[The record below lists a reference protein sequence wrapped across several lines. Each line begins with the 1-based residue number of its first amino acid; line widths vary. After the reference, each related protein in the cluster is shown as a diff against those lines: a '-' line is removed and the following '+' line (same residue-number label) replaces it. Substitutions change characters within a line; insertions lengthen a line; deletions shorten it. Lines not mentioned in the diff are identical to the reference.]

1 MALQSTGPI
10 SINNIVNELGA
21 TGSGYG
27 AISNS
32 IGLQNPQT
40 TTHQNASVDDNFV
53 TISLGFNIIYNGTTY
68 NTVYV
73 GSNSYITFGGGA
85 SDYSGLS
92 AATTPARPTIK
103 MSAADN
109 SYQKVTS
116 GSPLGAGTKTIRFE
130 GTASTAG
137 TVFGPN
143 MVWEITFYSGSSQF
157 NVAWGVN
164 TRSTSGTG
172 GMTNGSTYLYQ
183 NDTVFCGTNVS
194 YMIVTAPLSN
204 ISLNKLEVT
213 PSFYNVSINQNS
225 TSKPNGAN
233 PNKISEWYSY
243 NNAAVQ
249 GTLRILYRMSLG
261 DLRWSNIYNA
271 VVSQP
276 GNPGLDGVTNCNAII
291 SQSGHTSSGA
301 LSCLNLNAD
310 GYSDWYL
317 GAWGENLR
325 IFSNKTAINQTISTI
340 GGDPIISIG
349 DLMSS
354 TQVISIAD
362 EFLSISLV
370 NGNPRGYKKYWLS
383 TVRPIRKEVVSDTSI
398 YNIGDHAF
406 GGIVFEI
413 M

>member
-27 AISNS
+27 ATSNS

-53 TISLGFNIIYNGTTY
+53 TISLGFNITYNGTTY

-85 SDYSGLS
+85 SNYSGLS

-109 SYQKVTS
+109 SYQRVTS

-130 GTASTAG
+130 GTGSTSG
-137 TVFGPN
+137 TVGSPN

-157 NVAWGVN
+157 NVAWGAN
-164 TRSTSGTG
+164 IRGTGGTG
-172 GMTNGSTYLYQ
+172 GMTNGSTSLYT
-183 NDTVFCGTNVS
+183 NDAVFCGTNVS
-194 YMIVTAPLSN
+194 YMIVTGSLSN

-243 NNAAVQ
+243 NNAATPPASV
-249 GTLRILYRMSLG
+249 TFSSSYSLG
-261 DLRWSNIYNA
+261 YNGSVNGTVTIVGAVYSFKAFAVLYYGTGTVTANIN
-271 VVSQP
+271 
-276 GNPGLDGVTNCNAII
+276 
-291 SQSGHTSSGA
+291 
-301 LSCLNLNAD
+301 
-310 GYSDWYL
+310 
-317 GAWGENLR
+317 
-325 IFSNKTAINQTISTI
+325 INGITRSA
-340 GGDPIISIG
+340 SK
-349 DLMSS
+349 SS
-354 TQVISIAD
+354 TSGSSYSTSFLLGPGTYSYSVSVSIN
-362 EFLSISLV
+362 SSY
-370 NGNPRGYKKYWLS
+370 GGY
-383 TVRPIRKEVVSDTSI
+383 
-398 YNIGDHAF
+398 
-406 GGIVFEI
+406 GGIEYI
-413 M
+413 QD